1 MSADTVFSETVRSE
15 ATQSEKIRFSDERL
29 DEIAKL
35 VKRYPGP
42 QSALMPVLYMAQE
55 DFGYISMDAQ
65 KMIAEVL
72 GLRLMQVREVVT
84 FYTMFREQPCGTYLL
99 EVCTNA
105 GCMLNGANELVAH
118 MCDTLGIKQGET
130 TPDGLFTVTEVEC
143 AGACAGAP
151 VVQVNNAYHEKVTPD
166 SIDALIAEKRTEA
179 TKK

>member
-1 MSADTVFSETVRSE
+1 MSANVV
-15 ATQSEKIRFSDERL
+15 RFSDERL
-29 DEIAKL
+29 TEIAEL
-35 VKRYPGP
+35 VKRYPGA

-84 FYTMFREQPCGTYLL
+84 FYTMFREQPTGEYLL

-118 MCDTLGIKQGET
+118 MCETLGIKQGET
-130 TPDGLFTVTEVEC
+130 TADGLFTVTEVEC
-143 AGACAGAP
+143 AGACGGAP
-151 VVQVNNAYHEKVTPD
+151 VVQVNNAYHEKVTAAD
-166 SIDALIAEKRTEA
+166 MDALITRVRDGGVA
-179 TKK
+179 

>member
-1 MSADTVFSETVRSE
+1 MNAGSV
-15 ATQSEKIRFSDERL
+15 RFSDERL
-29 DEIAKL
+29 AEIGAL
-35 VKRYPGP
+35 IKRYPSP

-65 KMIAEVL
+65 QMVADVL

-118 MCDTLGIKQGET
+118 MCDVLGISVGET
-130 TPDGLFTVTEVEC
+130 TSDGLFTVTEVEC
-143 AGACAGAP
+143 AGACGGAP
-151 VVQVNNAYHEKVTPD
+151 VVQVNNIYHEKATAETM
-166 SIDALIAEKRTEA
+166 DAFIAQSRSEGVDK
-179 TKK
+179 